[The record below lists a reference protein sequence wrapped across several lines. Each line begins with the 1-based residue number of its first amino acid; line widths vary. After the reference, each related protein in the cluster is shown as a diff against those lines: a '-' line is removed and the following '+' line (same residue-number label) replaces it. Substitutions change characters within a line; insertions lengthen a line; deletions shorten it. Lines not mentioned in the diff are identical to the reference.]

1 MTTPPSGIALMDVE
15 DAGRAR
21 KDEDAGGAKALE
33 KEGARARRMQA
44 TDFISGRL
52 IERVQRSR
60 KCQNGLVTLA
70 VKNYNTSLD
79 LEAVS

>member
-1 MTTPPSGIALMDVE
+1 MDVE

-44 TDFISGRL
+44 TDFISGRF
-52 IERVQRSR
+52 IGRVQRSR
-60 KCQNGLVTLA
+60 KCQNGLVTYTGTEK
-70 VKNYNTSLD
+70 VKTENTSIG
-79 LEAVS
+79 S